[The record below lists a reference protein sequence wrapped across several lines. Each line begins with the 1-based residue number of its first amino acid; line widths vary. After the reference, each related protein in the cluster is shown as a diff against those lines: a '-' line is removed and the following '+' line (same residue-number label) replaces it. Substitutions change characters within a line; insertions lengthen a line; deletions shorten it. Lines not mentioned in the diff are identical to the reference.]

1 MEISNDLRRRF
12 CKNANVPINM
22 FRNPYFI
29 ERIHLFDEQ
38 YGAITKY
45 VDFRA
50 DVRRLGSEQNYREH
64 YNKVKDDAIY
74 DIKSRVAFHEFN
86 NREIKESRG
95 DAKIPPISATTI
107 FKPKY
112 HGEWFI
118 SIDMKQANFSALHHY
133 SPAIFGNRDS
143 WHDFISQFT
152 DCRSIIDSK
161 YVRQVIL
168 GNCNPRRQVG
178 YEKTLM
184 SELLLRLLKFNALDD
199 FVFFSNDEIVIHE
212 DSNYSSLLQP
222 INKVVEEYSEESGL
236 PFRVEH
242 FRLLNIA
249 DNIGWVKTYDNFLF
263 QLKCVDAEYMPM
275 ILRMIYEDA
284 VRLHDL
290 YFEFKGSLARFENV
304 PSKIVDNDVIRG
316 LHYMYKYHKVI
327 EI

>member
-22 FRNPYFI
+22 FRDPYFI
-29 ERIHLFDEQ
+29 DRIHLFEEQ

-45 VDFRA
+45 GGFCA

-64 YNKVKDDAIY
+64 YNKVKDDAID

-86 NREIKESRG
+86 NMEIKENRG

-107 FKPKY
+107 FKPKH

-168 GNCNPRRQVG
+168 GNCNPRRQVS
-178 YEKTLM
+178 YEKSLM
-184 SELLLRLLKFNALDD
+184 TELLSRLLD
-199 FVFFSNDEIVIHE
+199 FIPADEFVYFSNDEIVVHDDEIRALLPPIAETVERYSHE
-212 DSNYSSLLQP
+212 F
-222 INKVVEEYSEESGL
+222 GL

-249 DNIGWVKTYDNFLF
+249 DNIGWAKTYDDFLF
-263 QLKCVDAEYMPM
+263 QLKCIDAEYMPM

-284 VRLHDL
+284 VRERDL
-290 YFEFKGSLARFENV
+290 YFEFKGSLARFESV
-304 PSKIVDNDVIRG
+304 PSKIAENDVIRG
-316 LHYMYKYHKVI
+316 LHYMYKYHRVI